1 MHIDVP
7 CLSPFLWLWH
17 IILTYCLTAWCL
29 SKCDSKGQTMGDAP
43 CGLTCRAPVK
53 DAPSLLKKP
62 TKTQEVKARM
72 ESIQA
77 MQKDA
82 KGIKIRPT
90 RAVLLSP
97 SLGVSRSL
105 YVGYVWDLQLFLCHA
120 NSHNTC
126 CGQTCLEVQYP
137 CDFSWLLEK
146 NRCIRGS
153 VVESQI

>member
-1 MHIDVP
+1 
-7 CLSPFLWLWH
+7 
-17 IILTYCLTAWCL
+17 
-29 SKCDSKGQTMGDAP
+29 MGDAP

-62 TKTQEVKARM
+62 TKTQEVKPRM

-105 YVGYVWDLQLFLCHA
+105 YVGYVWDLQLFFVLATHNMQIHIDLLWA
-120 NSHNTC
+120 N
-126 CGQTCLEVQYP
+126 LP
-137 CDFSWLLEK
+137 
-146 NRCIRGS
+146 
-153 VVESQI
+153 